1 MPAPLNVTGH
11 RRSRFSRVCDGMA
24 EAVDRRIGW
33 DRLPLPLGLLTLVG
47 VRNVLRRRN
56 LYDTR
61 TEPTTDPPR
70 ARPWDPRYATWRTP
84 DGSYNDLSDPAM
96 GMAGTRFGRNVPLG
110 RTLPEPE
117 PAILTPSPRTVSREL
132 LTREHFQP
140 APTLNVLAAAWLQ
153 FVVRDWVSHGPSPKE
168 RPWRLELPDD
178 DPWPQHPMTIMRTR
192 PDPTRPPDAAGPPT
206 FVNTQSAWWDASQIY
221 GSDDASQAAVR
232 SGADGKLR
240 IGADGRLE
248 LPRDPQLNPSTVPGF
263 WLGLLLMVTLFTKE
277 HNAICDRLKADYPGW
292 TDEQLFNHARLVNA
306 ALIAKIHTVE
316 WTPAMIS
323 HPTTRVAM
331 RANWWGVL
339 GERVNRTFG
348 RLFDDEALS
357 GIVGSET
364 NHFGVPY
371 SLTEEFV
378 AVYRMHPLIPDEWSF
393 RAHEDDTELERRRFR
408 ELTGPQAAEVADRLA
423 LGDLYYSFGT
433 SHPGALRLHN
443 YPQDLQS
450 FTRPDGIAVDLAAID
465 ILRARELGVPRYN
478 ALRRLLH
485 LKPASSFDTLTD
497 DQGCARQLA
506 RVYNGDVEMVDLMVG
521 LFAEPLPEGFAFSDT
536 AFRVFILMASRR
548 LNSDR
553 FFTRDYTPR
562 VYTRAGIEWIDEN
575 DFTSVL
581 IRHHPELA
589 PALRAVSNGFAPWR
603 RGEFTPS
610 R

>member
-1 MPAPLNVTGH
+1 MPAPRNVTGD
-11 RRSRFSRVCDGMA
+11 RRSLFSRVYDRIA

-33 DRLPLPLGLLTLVG
+33 DHLPLPLGLLTLVG

-61 TEPTTDPPR
+61 AEPTTDPPR
-70 ARPWDPRYATWRTP
+70 ARPWDHRYATWRTP

-110 RTLPEPE
+110 RTVPEPG

-168 RPWRLELPDD
+168 HPWRLKLSDD

-221 GSDDASQAAVR
+221 GSDEASQAAVR

-248 LPRDPQLNPSTVPGF
+248 LPSDPQLNPARVPGF

-292 TDEQLFNHARLVNA
+292 TDEELFNHARLVNA

-331 RANWWGVL
+331 RANWWGLL

-378 AVYRMHPLIPDEWSF
+378 AVYRMHPLIPDDWTF
-393 RAHEDDTELERRRFR
+393 RAHKDDTELERRRFR

-443 YPQDLQS
+443 FPQDLQS

-478 ALRRLLH
+478 AFRRLLH

-497 DQGCARQLA
+497 DPACARQLE
-506 RVYNGDVEMVDLMVG
+506 RTYHGDVEMVDLMVG

-589 PALRAVSNGFAPWR
+589 PALRTVSNGFAPWL
-603 RGEFTPS
+603 RGESTPS

>member
-1 MPAPLNVTGH
+1 MPAPPNVTGH
-11 RRSRFSRVCDGMA
+11 RRSLCSRAYDTIA

-33 DRLPLPLGLLTLVG
+33 DRLPVPLGLLTLVG

-61 TEPTTDPPR
+61 TEPTTEPQR
-70 ARPWDPRYATWRTP
+70 AGSWDPHYAVWRTP

-96 GMAGTRFGRNVPLG
+96 GMAGSRFGRNVPLE

-117 PAILTPSPRTVSREL
+117 PAILEPNPRTVSREL
-132 LTREHFQP
+132 LTRERFQP

-168 RPWRLELPDD
+168 DPWRLELADD
-178 DPWPQHPMTIMRTR
+178 DPWPHHPMTIMRTR
-192 PDPTRPPDAAGPPT
+192 PDPTRPPNAGGPPT

-221 GSDDASQAAVR
+221 GSDEATQAGVR
-232 SGADGKLR
+232 SGTDGKLR

-248 LPRDPQLNPSTVPGF
+248 LPSDPQLDPARVPGF

-277 HNAICDRLKADYPGW
+277 HNAICDRLKADYPSW
-292 TDEQLFNHARLVNA
+292 TDDELFNRARLINA

-316 WTPAMIS
+316 WTPALIS
-323 HPTTRVAM
+323 HPTTKIAM
-331 RANWWGVL
+331 RANWWGLL

-357 GIVGSET
+357 GIPGSET
-364 NHFGVPY
+364 DHFGVPY

-378 AVYRMHPLIPDEWSF
+378 AVYRMHPLIPDEWSL
-393 RAHEDDTELERRRFR
+393 RGHEDDTELERRRFR
-408 ELTGPQAAEVADRLA
+408 ELTGSQAAEVADRLA
-423 LGDLYYSFGT
+423 LSDLYYSFGT

-450 FTRPDGIAVDLAAID
+450 FTRPDGVAVDLAATD

-478 ALRRLLH
+478 AFRRLLH
-485 LKPASSFDTLTD
+485 LKPASSFDALTD
-497 DQGCARQLA
+497 DHECARQIE
-506 RVYNGDVEMVDLMVG
+506 RIYDGDIEMVDLMVG
-521 LFAEPLPEGFAFSDT
+521 LFAEPLPVGFAFSDT

-562 VYTRAGIEWIDEN
+562 VYTRAGMDWIDEN
-575 DFTSVL
+575 DFTTVL
-581 IRHHPELA
+581 IRHHPELTS
-589 PALRAVSNGFAPWR
+589 ALRTVSNGFAPWLR
-603 RGEFTPS
+603 S
-610 R
+610 

>member
-1 MPAPLNVTGH
+1 MPAPLNVTGQ
-11 RRSRFSRVCDGMA
+11 RRSLFSRVYDGIA

-33 DRLPLPLGLLTLVG
+33 DRLPVPLGLLTLVG
-47 VRNVLRRRN
+47 IRDVLRRRN

-61 TEPTTDPPR
+61 GEPTTDPPR

-84 DGSYNDLSDPAM
+84 DGSYNDLSDPAV

-132 LTREHFQP
+132 LTRERFQP

-168 RPWRLELPDD
+168 DPWRLELPDD
-178 DPWPQHPMTIMRTR
+178 DPWPQRPMTIMRTR

-221 GSDDASQAAVR
+221 GSDETSQAGVR
-232 SGADGKLR
+232 SGTDGKLR
-240 IGADGRLE
+240 VGADGRLE
-248 LPRDPQLNPSTVPGF
+248 LPSDPKLDPATVPGF

-277 HNAICDRLKADYPGW
+277 HNAICDRLKADYPRW
-292 TDEQLFNHARLVNA
+292 TDDELFNHARLINA

-316 WTPAMIS
+316 WTPALIS
-323 HPTTRVAM
+323 HPTTKVAM
-331 RANWWGVL
+331 RANWWGLL
-339 GERVNRTFG
+339 GERVNRAFG
-348 RLFDDEALS
+348 RVFDDEALS

-364 NHFGVPY
+364 DHFGVPY

-408 ELTGPQAAEVADRLA
+408 ELTGAQAAEVADRLA

-443 YPQDLQS
+443 YPRDLQS
-450 FTRPDGIAVDLAAID
+450 FTRPDGIAVDLAATD

-478 ALRRLLH
+478 AFRRLMH
-485 LKPASSFDTLTD
+485 LKPASSFDALAD
-497 DQGCARQLA
+497 DQACARQLQ
-506 RVYNGDVEMVDLMVG
+506 RIYKGDIEMVDLMVG
-521 LFAEPLPEGFAFSDT
+521 LFAEPLPDGFAFSDT

-562 VYTRAGIEWIDEN
+562 VYTRAGMAWIDEN

-589 PALRAVSNGFAPWR
+589 PALRTVPNGFAPWP
-603 RGEFTPS
+603 RGASTPS